1 MGKLR
6 ELLDRITPV
15 TTRHLMVRENRQL
28 RSAVNLLKADLDDR
42 YLQGYRNGYEEG
54 FEDGQQF
61 VFDAG
66 KRYIVRASN
75 NQGGSDG
82 KENNKERYIDSIKR

>member
-66 KRYIVRASN
+66 KRYIVRASIVT
-75 NQGGSDG
+75 G
-82 KENNKERYIDSIKR
+82 KQIGRASCRERVLRLV